1 VNSRPHVCYAA
12 YARTAGFTLVE
23 LLLALVILGVLVA
36 IAVPSYSKYRDRAMI
51 AQAVNDIAGMNVQ
64 LQQYLTE
71 NHHVAPDLSA
81 IGASG
86 KLDPWGRPYV
96 YTDIETAGVG
106 GARKDK
112 NLVPINTEF
121 DLYSVGKDGAS
132 ALPITASQSRDDVI
146 LANDGKYI
154 GLASDYE

>member
-1 VNSRPHVCYAA
+1 MRAQTGYPRP
-12 YARTAGFTLVE
+12 TGFTLVE
-23 LLLALVILGVLVA
+23 LLLTLVILGVIVA

-64 LQQYLTE
+64 LQQYITE
-71 NHHVAPDLSA
+71 NHHAAPDLSA

-96 YTDIETAGVG
+96 YVDIETAGVG

-121 DLYSVGKDGAS
+121 DLYSKGEDGVTA
-132 ALPITASQSRDDVI
+132 APITATQSRDDVI

>member
-1 VNSRPHVCYAA
+1 MRAQTGYPRP
-12 YARTAGFTLVE
+12 TGFTLVE
-23 LLLALVILGVLVA
+23 LLLTLVILGVIVA

-64 LQQYLTE
+64 LQQYITE
-71 NHHVAPDLSA
+71 NHHAAPDLSA

-86 KLDPWGRPYV
+86 KLDPWGHPYV
-96 YTDIETAGVG
+96 YVDIETAGVG

-121 DLYSVGKDGAS
+121 DLYSKGEDGVTA
-132 ALPITASQSRDDVI
+132 APITATQSRDDVI

>member
-1 VNSRPHVCYAA
+1 MYLRAQITH
-12 YARTAGFTLVE
+12 ARVAGFTLVE
-23 LLLALVILGVLVA
+23 LLLTLVILGVIVA

-64 LQQYLTE
+64 LQQYITE

-86 KLDPWGRPYV
+86 KLDPWGRAYV
-96 YTDIETAGVG
+96 YVDIETAGVG

-121 DLYSVGKDGAS
+121 DLYSKGEDGVTA
-132 ALPITASQSRDDVI
+132 APITAPQSRDDVI
-146 LANDGKYI
+146 LANDGKFI

>member
-1 VNSRPHVCYAA
+1 MHLRAQITHPRIV
-12 YARTAGFTLVE
+12 GFTLVE
-23 LLLALVILGVLVA
+23 LLLTLVILGVLVA

-64 LQQYLTE
+64 LQQYITE

-96 YTDIETAGVG
+96 YLDIETAGVG

-121 DLYSVGKDGAS
+121 DLYSKGEDGVTAG
-132 ALPITASQSRDDVI
+132 PITAPQSRDDVI